1 MSTIKSDRKDF
12 EMLLNGIAPLVDASG
27 NALPA
32 GTTVK
37 PPCVDSSANADDF
50 TVQKQFDFDY
60 EGTKKT
66 LRKRARKTL
75 TNIVEHI
82 LPEDMMDEEYVKDKM
97 EQDIN
102 TLADL
107 YFQVELNSVMQRSLV
122 ENVSRGNTM
131 PRMYEV
137 FSGFTDRMQA
147 LNKQI
152 VSTEQQIR
160 RTYLDIKMEIREKTT
175 EAAAALNGP
184 QQNALENGAVPQG
197 QGIIVSSSKQLIEMA
212 KKKHLEK
219 MRAAQMSAQEAE
231 YTEE

>member
-1 MSTIKSDRKDF
+1 
-12 EMLLNGIAPLVDASG
+12 MLLNGIAPLPNGAGSGDAS
-27 NALPA
+27 AKQSP
-32 GTTVK
+32 
-37 PPCVDSSANADDF
+37 VDSGSDGF
-50 TVQKQFDFDY
+50 TVEKQFDFDY

-75 TNIVEHI
+75 SNIITHI
-82 LPEDMMDEEYVKDKM
+82 LPEAMLEEDYVKDKM

-107 YFQVELNSVMQRSLV
+107 YFQVELNSVMQRSLA

-137 FSGFTDRMQA
+137 FSGFTDRIQA

-160 RTYLDIKMEIREKTT
+160 RTYMDLKIEIREKNM
-175 EAAAALNGP
+175 EKAESLPAPDERG
-184 QQNALENGAVPQG
+184 ALEAPGKGVV
-197 QGIIVSSSKQLIEMA
+197 ISSSKQLIEMTR
-212 KKKHLEK
+212 KKHIEK
-219 MRAAQMSAQEAE
+219 MRAAKEAQEAE
-231 YTEE
+231 EAEYIEEQ

>member
-12 EMLLNGIAPLVDASG
+12 EMLLNGLAPIADASG
-27 NALPA
+27 NPTPVQTITAP
-32 GTTVK
+32 
-37 PPCVDSSANADDF
+37 VDNASDGF
-50 TVQKQFDFDY
+50 NIEKQFDFDY
-60 EGTKKT
+60 EGTKKA

-75 TNIVEHI
+75 NNIIEHI
-82 LPEDMMDEEYVKDKM
+82 LPDEMLEEDYVKDKM

-107 YFQVELNSVMQRSLV
+107 YFQVELNNVMQRSLV

-137 FSGFTDRMQA
+137 FSGITDRLQA

-160 RTYLDIKMEIREKTT
+160 RTYMDIKMEIREKTT
-175 EAAAALNGP
+175 EQAAALNAPDAQKMLDNPGK
-184 QQNALENGAVPQG
+184 GV
-197 QGIIVSSSKQLIEMA
+197 IVSSSKQLIEMA
-212 KKKHLEK
+212 RQKHLEK
-219 MRAAQMSAQEAE
+219 MRATQETE
-231 YTEE
+231 YVEE

>member
-12 EMLLNGIAPLVDASG
+12 EMLLNGIAPLNGSGQPDMSVPVASAVDNSG
-27 NALPA
+27 D
-32 GTTVK
+32 G
-37 PPCVDSSANADDF
+37 F
-50 TVQKQFDFDY
+50 TVEKQFDFDY
-60 EGTKKT
+60 DGTKKA

-75 TNIVEHI
+75 NNIIEHI
-82 LPEDMMDEEYVKDKM
+82 LPESMLEEEYVKDKM

-137 FSGFTDRMQA
+137 FSGLTDRVQA

-160 RTYLDIKMEIREKTT
+160 RTYMDLKIEIREKNMEKV
-175 EAAAALNGP
+175 EALPAP
-184 QQNALENGAVPQG
+184 DQQSLENNGK
-197 QGIIVSSSKQLIEMA
+197 GIIVSSSKQLIEMA
-212 KKKHLEK
+212 SKKHIEK
-219 MRAAQMSAQEAE
+219 MRAAQETE
-231 YTEE
+231 YIEEN

>member
-12 EMLLNGIAPLVDASG
+12 EMLLNGIAPVADSSSASTTVQANTPQVDA
-27 NALPA
+27 
-32 GTTVK
+32 
-37 PPCVDSSANADDF
+37 ADGF
-50 TVQKQFDFDY
+50 TVEKQFDFDY
-60 EGTKKT
+60 EGTKKA

-75 TNIVEHI
+75 GNIIEHI
-82 LPEDMMDEEYVKDKM
+82 LPPEMLEEEYVKDKM

-107 YFQVELNSVMQRSLV
+107 YFQVELNNVMQRSLV

-137 FSGFTDRMQA
+137 FSGITDRLQA

-160 RTYLDIKMEIREKTT
+160 RTYTDIKMEIREKNT
-175 EAAAALNGP
+175 ETAAALNGP
-184 QQNALENGAVPQG
+184 ESMGTLDAPGKGVV
-197 QGIIVSSSKQLIEMA
+197 ISSSKQLIEMA
-212 KKKHLEK
+212 KKRHLDNMK
-219 MRAAQMSAQEAE
+219 AATETA